1 MDKTLF
7 NKDKTKL
14 YQCSV
19 GTSGAYT
26 VPDTVTHIGYP
37 SGTAFSACEELT
49 SVTIP
54 ASVERMGTNG
64 IRWIG
69 MFAGCKKLTSIIVHE
84 DNAAFSSE
92 DGVLF
97 DKAKTILYAYPAG
110 KTGDY
115 IIPDDCGEIYEGA
128 FSDCIGLTNLPTLT
142 GVNTIGKFAFSGTGL
157 TSASIP
163 DNVITFDMNVF
174 SGCESLTNIE
184 ISEDNDTFSFD

>member
-7 NKDKTKL
+7 NKAKTIL

-26 VPDTVTHIGYP
+26 VPDTVINIGKP

-54 ASVERMGTNG
+54 ASVEWMGTNAVFG
-64 IRWIG
+64 IG

-84 DNAAFSSE
+84 DNENFSSE

-97 DKAKTILYAYPAG
+97 NKAKTVLYAYPAG

-142 GVNTIGKFAFSGTGL
+142 GVNIIRKFAFSGTGL
-157 TSASIP
+157 TSAAIP
-163 DNVITFDMNVF
+163 DNVTTFDMNVF

-184 ISEDNDTFSFD
+184 IGEDNAFFSFD

>member
-1 MDKTLF
+1 MDKILF
-7 NKDKTKL
+7 NKDKTYL
-14 YQCSV
+14 LQCSV
-19 GTSGAYT
+19 GKSGAYT
-26 VPDTVTHIGYP
+26 VPDTVTHIGHP

-54 ASVERMGTNG
+54 ASVEWMGTNAVFG
-64 IRWIG
+64 IG

-84 DNAAFSSE
+84 DNTVFSSE

-97 DKAKTILYAYPAG
+97 NKAKTILYAYPAG

-142 GVNTIGKFAFSGTGL
+142 GVNIIRKFAFSGTGL
-157 TSASIP
+157 TSAAIP
-163 DNVITFDMNVF
+163 DNVTTFDMNVF

-184 ISEDNDTFSFD
+184 ISEDNETFSFD

>member
-7 NKDKTKL
+7 NKAKTTL

-19 GTSGAYT
+19 GISGAYT
-26 VPDTVTHIGYP
+26 VPDTVINIGKP

-54 ASVERMGTNG
+54 ASVEWMGTNAVFG
-64 IRWIG
+64 IG

-84 DNAAFSSE
+84 DNAIFSSE

-97 DKAKTILYAYPAG
+97 DKHKTILYAYPAG

-142 GVNTIGKFAFSGTGL
+142 GVNIIRKFAFSGTGL
-157 TSASIP
+157 TSAAIP
-163 DNVITFDMNVF
+163 DNVTTFDMNVF

-184 ISEDNDTFSFD
+184 IGEDNAFFSFD

>member
-1 MDKTLF
+1 MDKILF
-7 NKDKTKL
+7 NKDKTYL
-14 YQCSV
+14 LQCSV
-19 GTSGAYT
+19 GKSGAYT
-26 VPDTVTHIGYP
+26 VPDTVIKIGYP

-54 ASVERMGTNG
+54 ASVDWMGTNG

-84 DNAAFSSE
+84 DNENFSSE

-142 GVNTIGKFAFSGTGL
+142 GVNIIRKFAFSGTGL
-157 TSASIP
+157 TSAAIP
-163 DNVITFDMNVF
+163 DNVTTFDMNVF

-184 ISEDNDTFSFD
+184 IGEDNAFFSFD